1 MWIRLTDNIES
12 QFNRIIKTTNQIIF
26 FNKTENV
33 YSLHYNETEQ
43 EEKIHNDFNLL
54 ASKLVN

>member
-12 QFNRIIKTTNQIIF
+12 QFNRIIF